1 MGSLSKMFTDPTL
14 FNAWVQV
21 LIVTAGIVI
30 SVLSFNH
37 TRKKEA
43 EAGKYAAEKEA
54 EAGKYAAEKEARARG
69 REVAKPFLELRQ
81 KLYTEAVRVAV
92 ILTNPSSYTPDQL
105 EAAKKR
111 FRELY
116 VAELSMV
123 EAPEVEAKMVKL
135 AQEIDPELTHF
146 TPAQSAAYEL
156 SHALR
161 DSFVADYGL

>member
-1 MGSLSKMFTDPTL
+1 MDDWAGLAT
-14 FNAWVQV
+14 
-21 LIVTAGIVI
+21 IVTVGISVLGIVI
-30 SVLSFNH
+30 GTVVSIRSTNF
-37 TRKKEA
+37 TRQKEA
-43 EAGKYAAEKEA
+43 EARRGAAEKDAQVTLLEA
-54 EAGKYAAEKEARARG
+54 Q
-69 REVAKPFLELRQ
+69 KPFLKLRQ

-92 ILTNPSSYTPDQL
+92 ILTNPSIYTREEL

-123 EAPEVEAKMVKL
+123 EAPEVEAKMVRL
-135 AQEIDPELTHF
+135 AQEIDPELTHL

-161 DSFVADYGL
+161 DSFAADYRLQE